1 MFGGGGDFQ
10 SPKKSD
16 REFHTVNC
24 TWVITVVMTYD
35 KNKLFSSQRSICN
48 IADKKKRL
56 DEIWVIKL
64 PTFRKPLGGGISS
77 DLFLELFQT

>member
-1 MFGGGGDFQ
+1 MFGGGGDFKF
-10 SPKKSD
+10 PKKSD

-48 IADKKKRL
+48 VADKKKPLNRL

-64 PTFRKPLGGGISS
+64 PTFRKPWGGGHFVRSFS
-77 DLFLELFQT
+77 